1 MSLEESK
8 IIQHN
13 NDYNI
18 LGKRFQM
25 KKLIINTIFA
35 LFLAAA
41 AMSFASCGNSKTKT
55 TDETERRIDT
65 TQREERIAEVTPE
78 QMKAVGIELG
88 TIEQKNL
95 SSVVKASGQLTVPPQ
110 NRAVVN
116 ALVGGVIRRINV
128 IEGQQVRK
136 GQTVVTIENPDFIR
150 LQQDYLT
157 SRDNIVYLAQE
168 YERQRSLKEAD
179 AGIGKVYQQASANF
193 EAEQSKLR
201 TLEAQLRQI
210 HINPSQV
217 RKGSLINQVPVMSP
231 ISGTVGKINLS
242 VGAYTDA
249 SSPIME
255 IVNNST
261 IYCELHVFEK
271 DIAKVQTGQ
280 TVNFVLTNQNNKQV
294 SGRVFGI
301 NKSLDTGVR
310 AAILHAK
317 INNAAPLNLIA
328 GQYVTALIA
337 TGKQAVQAVPKDAIV
352 KANDKT
358 YIFVFEGT
366 ENEPLKKDADDKE
379 VGTKTVQEKHS
390 FKMTEVITGVE
401 ELGYVEIRLLEDL
414 QVDTKI
420 VTKGSFYLYSS
431 MQSIETD
438 DL

>member
-1 MSLEESK
+1 MR
-8 IIQHN
+8 QHN
-13 NDYNI
+13 NDYNTS
-18 LGKRFQM
+18 GKRFQM
-25 KKLIINTIFA
+25 KRFIINTAFA
-35 LFLAAA
+35 LFIITA
-41 AMSFASCGNSKTKT
+41 AMCFSSCGNSKTKVT
-55 TDETERRIDT
+55 EETETKADT
-65 TQREERIAEVTPE
+65 TQKEEGIAEVTPE
-78 QMKAVGIELG
+78 QMKAVDIQLG
-88 TIEQKNL
+88 SIEQQNL

-128 IEGQQVRK
+128 IDGQQVRK
-136 GQTVVTIENPDFIR
+136 GQAVVAIENPDFIR

-168 YERQRSLKEAD
+168 YDRQRILKDAD
-179 AGIGKVYQQASANF
+179 AGIGKVYQQASANYA
-193 EAEQSKLR
+193 AEQSKLR

-217 RKGSLINQVPVMSP
+217 RRGNLITQVPVLAP

-242 VGAYTDA
+242 VGTYTDA

-261 IYCELHVFEK
+261 IYCELQVFEK
-271 DIAKVQTGQ
+271 DIAKVRTGQ
-280 TVNFVLTNQNNKQV
+280 TVNFVLTNQANKQV
-294 SGRVFGI
+294 SGQVYGI
-301 NKSLDTGVR
+301 NKTLDTGVR
-310 AAILHAK
+310 AATVHAK
-317 INNAAPLNLIA
+317 INNVAPLNLIA

-337 TGKQAVQAVPKDAIV
+337 TGKQTVAAVPKDAIV

-366 ENEPLKKDADDKE
+366 EKEPVKKDEDDKE
-379 VGTKTVQEKHS
+379 ADTKTVQEKYR

-401 ELGYVEIRLLEDL
+401 ELGYVEIRLIEELKP
-414 QVDTKI
+414 DTKI
-420 VTKGSFYLYSS
+420 VTKGAFYLYSS